1 MFQPVELSHSSTC
14 QRQAAC
20 SCTWTSKQRQCRIQ
34 GASYSGEHV
43 EESTLNRLTNANRRF
58 SAILNLGGS
67 SGSHLHLFG
76 VQEIMLQHVLINAPS
91 RIRDRRV
98 SSPGLLEGVDSLASP
113 ANFFPSPFKC
123 SEVESGGATAAS
135 GAVMLLSERGISH
148 FAV

>member
-1 MFQPVELSHSSTC
+1 M
-14 QRQAAC
+14 
-20 SCTWTSKQRQCRIQ
+20 Q

-113 ANFFPSPFKC
+113 ANFFASPFKC